1 MTQFPSL
8 NYQQY
13 PEIPPTVGVGNQ
25 QLDGVGSAK
34 MPLSSSLGGI
44 STGAP
49 LNISASTDTTSY
61 TQIQTFSYGVIEE
74 VYLWCSNP
82 TGAAVELTM
91 SVESTTGTPSFTTAT
106 NIIVSIASKTGLNL
120 VYPGITHT
128 GNSTGTTSMFL
139 RSGAANSLNV
149 NGFVV
154 RSYPFPGKDTE
165 VYGFYNS
172 SEGG

>member
-61 TQIQTFSYGVIEE
+61 TQIQTFSYPDLLGLE
-74 VYLWCSNP
+74 VLQSQ
-82 TGAAVELTM
+82 ELLFSAGM
-91 SVESTTGTPSFTTAT
+91 
-106 NIIVSIASKTGLNL
+106 L
-120 VYPGITHT
+120 
-128 GNSTGTTSMFL
+128 
-139 RSGAANSLNV
+139 
-149 NGFVV
+149 
-154 RSYPFPGKDTE
+154 
-165 VYGFYNS
+165 
-172 SEGG
+172 